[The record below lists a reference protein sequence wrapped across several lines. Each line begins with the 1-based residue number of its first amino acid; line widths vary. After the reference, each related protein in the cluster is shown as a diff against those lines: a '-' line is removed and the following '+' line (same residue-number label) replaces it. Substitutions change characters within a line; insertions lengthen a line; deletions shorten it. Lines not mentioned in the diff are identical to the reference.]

1 MTGTQRF
8 VREVA
13 EMLRPGAGSAVM
25 RAAYD
30 AGEVPRSASLELAAY
45 YGLADRATGWAGAAL
60 RKLGLS
66 DYADFLAARP
76 IVDAY
81 GAEEAEQVLRN
92 ARFILENELGGDSE
106 GLEPRGTDSR
116 PAGRTSTGAPRNG
129 CRRSSIRRR
138 NVVRALRRNAS
149 TLAGPVSKALSTP
162 KTPSGLSICSSIPPF
177 LRSVAVPRT
186 CCTTSICS

>member
-30 AGEVPRSASLELAAY
+30 AGEVPRSAPLELAAY

-81 GAEEAEQVLRN
+81 GADEAEQVLRN
-92 ARFILENELGGDSE
+92 ARFILENERFPVVYDAFL
-106 GLEPRGTDSR
+106 LK
-116 PAGRTSTGAPRNG
+116 ART
-129 CRRSSIRRR
+129 
-138 NVVRALRRNAS
+138 
-149 TLAGPVSKALSTP
+149 TLAETQKVVNLAARIQDPQEERQQVRLGTAAAARA
-162 KTPSGLSICSSIPPF
+162 F
-177 LRSVAVPRT
+177 VAAWGFFGSAPEEARAT
-186 CCTTSICS
+186 AQAMRASR